1 MKIGEVSSEGISSI
15 NKAMLSRAETPQIKE
30 IYSSSIRSM
39 KSRHRIGE
47 TIMQMV
53 ETFAMLAMLPF
64 FIYTF
69 FLASVSLIFLPV
81 LLILIPFI
89 IVGDLM
95 REILHTILPWIF
107 PDPRYRY

>member
-1 MKIGEVSSEGISSI
+1 MKIGEVSSQGISSI
-15 NKAMLSRAETPQIKE
+15 SKMTPFYTEAAQMKE
-30 IYSSSIRSM
+30 IYSNSICSL

-53 ETFAMLAMLPF
+53 ETFAMLALLPF

-81 LLILIPFI
+81 LLILIPFVI
-89 IVGDLM
+89 MGDLV
-95 REILHTILPWIF
+95 REILHTFLPWIF